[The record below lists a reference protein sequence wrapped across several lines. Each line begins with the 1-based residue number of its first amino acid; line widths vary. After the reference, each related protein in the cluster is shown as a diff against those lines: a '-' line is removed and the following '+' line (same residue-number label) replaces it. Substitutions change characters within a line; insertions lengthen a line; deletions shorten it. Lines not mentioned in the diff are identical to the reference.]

1 MGRPVFYMPRKLR
14 SFLRRQIANKV
25 AAATLTMEEVAG
37 KKVVA
42 VDGIPVRRTDALL
55 LTEARVV

>member
-1 MGRPVFYMPRKLR
+1 MKSDIM
-14 SFLRRQIANKV
+14 
-25 AAATLTMEEVAG
+25 TMEEVAG
-37 KKVVA
+37 KKVIA